1 MATRIKLK
9 RSITPNSAPTTSD
22 LQDKEVALN
31 ITDRT
36 LFVNNN
42 GTIQEV
48 LNADPNDETI
58 VPSMFSSAI
67 TNGVG
72 NTWYVSE
79 NGTDKATLGSVNPR
93 HGSSSGSNGWGRTP
107 MTAFASVKYC
117 LDNYATD
124 GDTVVIA
131 SGTYTET
138 FPLTVPV
145 GVSVKGAG
153 FKTTF
158 IKPTVGTNN
167 KDAFLIQGNCNI

>member
-9 RSITPNSAPTTSD
+9 RSLTPNSAPTTSD

-72 NTWYVSE
+72 NTWYVSK
-79 NGTDKATLGSVNPR
+79 NGTDKGPGS
-93 HGSSSGSNGWGRTP
+93 
-107 MTAFASVKYC
+107 
-117 LDNYATD
+117 
-124 GDTVVIA
+124 
-131 SGTYTET
+131 
-138 FPLTVPV
+138 
-145 GVSVKGAG
+145 
-153 FKTTF
+153 
-158 IKPTVGTNN
+158 
-167 KDAFLIQGNCNI
+167 